1 MLQAIRD
8 RATGW
13 IAYGIVG
20 LLVIPFAFW
29 GIDQYQGGGTVV
41 VAEVE
46 GSDITLPEF
55 QTAFQDQ
62 QARMQSLFG
71 GQFDPAM
78 LDQDRMRRDVLQQLV
93 DQRLI
98 DEVTRKQGYRA
109 SDAQVAAAVYAVPA
123 FQSNGRFDPE
133 RYRDTLGRQGSSVE
147 GFEERVRADLTA
159 QQFRDGVVASFV
171 PTQADVDLLLSLQE
185 QQRAV
190 GFLRLALDRY
200 IDKIEVSADEV
211 AAWYE
216 ANQEQFVSNER
227 VRLQYVRLAVDA
239 LAGEVSLPDGAVEA
253 AYQERRGQYIREETR
268 EASHVLMRLDLDADE
283 EAVAAS
289 LARIEDIQARVQSGE
304 LSFDEAMELAAVEG
318 ETELEAGDLGEVSRG
333 MLGLAFEDALF
344 AMDSVGSISEP
355 VRSDFGFHL
364 IRLDQINPERG
375 KTLEEAAAELEL
387 ALKTEQADNLF
398 YERAE
403 DLANIAFEAP
413 GSLEPVADALGLELR
428 ESDWLERTGGDG
440 MWANPRVIEA
450 AFSPDVLEDGV
461 NSPVIEVSPSEL
473 LVVRSLEHEPSATL
487 PLEQVREAATEGLKR
502 EQALEGIAE
511 HSAELLDQA
520 RSGAE
525 LAGLA
530 SAEEAEWSSPVPVG
544 RSDTT
549 LDAAILREAFRLPRP
564 EDGAASFGSVELP
577 GGDRAVVMVAAV
589 IEGNPEAVE
598 DETLDQVVS
607 MLRRQGAAAEYDG
620 IMRVLR
626 ENADIKLFPDRL

>member
-41 VAEVE
+41 VAQVD

-62 QARMQSLFG
+62 QARMQALFG

-78 LDQDRMRRDVLQQLV
+78 LNQERMRLDVLQQLV

-98 DEVTRKQGYRA
+98 DEVTRSEGYRA
-109 SDAQVAAAVYAVPA
+109 SDGQVAAAVYAVPA

-133 RYRDTLGRQGSSVE
+133 RYRDTVTRQGSSVE

-159 QQFRDGVVASFV
+159 QQFREGVAGSFV

-190 GFLRLALDRY
+190 GFVRLTLDRY
-200 IDKIEVSADEV
+200 MDQIEVSEEQVAD
-211 AAWYE
+211 WYE
-216 ANQEQFVSNER
+216 ANREQFVSNER
-227 VRLQYVRLAVDA
+227 VRLQYVLLAVDA
-239 LAGEVSLPDGAVEA
+239 LAEEVELPDGAVEA
-253 AYQERRGQYIREETR
+253 AYQERRDQYIREETR
-268 EASHVLMRLDLDADE
+268 EASNVLVRLDLDADE
-283 EAVAAS
+283 DAVAAG
-289 LARIEDIQARVQSGE
+289 LARIEDIQEKVLSGE
-304 LSFDEAMELAAVEG
+304 LSFDAAMELASVEG

-375 KTLEEAAAELEL
+375 KTLDEAAAELEQ
-387 ALKTEQADNLF
+387 ALRTEQADNLF

-403 DLANIAFEAP
+403 DLANLAFEAP
-413 GSLEPVADALGLELR
+413 GSLEPVADALGLELQ

-440 MWANPRVIEA
+440 LWANPRVIEA
-450 AFSPDVLEDGV
+450 AFSPEVLEDGV

-473 LVVRSLEHEPSATL
+473 LVIRSLEHEPAASL
-487 PLEQVREAATEGLKR
+487 PLGQVREAATEGLKR
-502 EQALEGIAE
+502 ERALKVIAE
-511 HSAELLDQA
+511 RSAALLDQA

-525 LAGLA
+525 LAELA
-530 SAEEAEWSSPVPVG
+530 SAEEAQWSSPAPVG
-544 RSDTT
+544 RSDSSMDPT
-549 LDAAILREAFRLPRP
+549 ILREAFRLPRP
-564 EDGAASFGSVELP
+564 EDGTASFGSVDLP

-589 IEGNPEAVE
+589 IEGSPEAVE
-598 DETLDQVVS
+598 DETREQVIS
-607 MLRRQGAAAEYDG
+607 MLRRQGSAAEFDG
-620 IMRVLR
+620 LMRALR
-626 ENADIKLFPDRL
+626 EDADIKLFPDRL